1 MSNGGKVVLAVLVTV
16 GGVVW
21 ARKHFSGEAGAVNP
35 AAQER
40 PVSAVGEPQS
50 ASRPDAAGTGSSGTA
65 ESTTSGDPPPTFKLL
80 AELKGMLHKGVGKL
94 TPEEHA
100 KVRVEQLMAA
110 WKLGGTSTNDA
121 AQAAVCLYARGV
133 RFIPNTQEV
142 VDAAAGF
149 DKFRKEKGL
158 FNSQIESYSVGEA
171 TPRTDQRPYTA
182 VVVTINGSVYQVGVP
197 DRNPAYK
204 ETEIEAET
212 PLFWVF

>member
-1 MSNGGKVVLAVLVTV
+1 MSNGGRVVLAVLVTV

-21 ARKHFSGEAGAVNP
+21 ARKHFSAEAGAVNP
-35 AAQER
+35 SSQER
-40 PVSAVGEPQS
+40 PAIGEPKS
-50 ASRPDAAGTGSSGTA
+50 ASRPDSSSTSV
-65 ESTTSGDPPPTFKLL
+65 STTSGDPAPTFKLL
-80 AELKGMLHKGVGKL
+80 AELKGMLHRGAGKL

-149 DKFRKEKGL
+149 GKFRKEKGL

-171 TPRTDQRPYTA
+171 THRTDQRPYTA
-182 VVVTINGSVYQVGVP
+182 VVVTINGAVYQVGVP

-204 ETEIEAET
+204 ETEIEGET
-212 PLFWVF
+212 PLFWAF